1 MLGSNPIEQPL
12 IVVLLNAVA
21 EHLARLIGLVT
32 LLQGTGHCA
41 DLKRR
46 MSYIDYINESVRS
59 PEQEL
64 DDLSKANGFTA
75 VELAMNRLGK
85 IGAGQVSEI
94 IEEILRPLVKSF
106 LVVLGWLLLIIL
118 TTWIISAGIHVDAH
132 RPFSGIVFLR
142 RFWLFRGLYV
152 LTFVRLGAVI
162 MVISCAGAFIVA
174 AMTATVNIS
183 GMIRDAW
190 DGKVAAIE
198 GRVYATEEEKRGS
211 PWDAVRE
218 QWTRVR
224 QERDKIYRY
233 AVRDVAVEVSYAGFR
248 ALASGGHYKLYYTPR
263 SKLLLSIEPAP
274 AGTFSKRSGSS

>member
-1 MLGSNPIEQPL
+1 
-12 IVVLLNAVA
+12 
-21 EHLARLIGLVT
+21 
-32 LLQGTGHCA
+32 
-41 DLKRR
+41 

-64 DDLSKANGFTA
+64 DDLKKANGFTA
-75 VELAMNRLGK
+75 VELTMNRLGK
-85 IGAGQVSEI
+85 IGAGQTSQLIEQI
-94 IEEILRPLVKSF
+94 IRPLVKSF
-106 LVVLGWLLLIIL
+106 LVLAGWLLLIL
-118 TTWIISAGIHVDAH
+118 VTTWIISAGIHVDAN
-132 RPFSGIVFLR
+132 RPLTGMVFFR

-174 AMTATVNIS
+174 GMTTMAKTF
-183 GMIRDAW
+183 GMIRDMRV
-190 DGKVAAIE
+190 GKAAMIE

-233 AVRDVAVEVSYAGFR
+233 AVRDVEVEVSYAGFR
-248 ALASGGHYKLYYTPR
+248 ALASGGRYKLYYTPR
-263 SKLLLSIEPAP
+263 SKLLLSIEPAGGLAP
-274 AGTFSKRSGSS
+274 GVPQKRS